1 MFDVICIGSA
11 TQDVFVSS
19 DQTHLIRIEHY
30 EREETY
36 LAYEYG
42 AKVAVDHLFISTGGG
57 STNTAIAF
65 AKLGLQAAAVCE
77 VGQDDA
83 GNMIERSLRESR
95 VDTRMMTRN
104 PQMSTGYSVILTGP
118 TGDRTVLVH
127 RGASCS
133 LSHDDVNWDL
143 VRQTQWV
150 YLSSLSGPSAALW
163 NDVAA
168 VAADHE
174 LRLAINPGS
183 EQVKL
188 GLSGLRDIL
197 AATDVIFVNKTE
209 AYRLTGVQEDRGD
222 DDERQAMQA
231 LHDAGCKI
239 VVMTMGSEG
248 ARGYDGSE
256 HHYLPAPAVK
266 VVSNLGAGDAF
277 ASGCLAALHRGLP
290 LREALKAGTINSG
303 SVVTSIGATRG
314 LMDWAGIEAE
324 LKTGK

>member
-19 DQTHLIRIEHY
+19 DQTHLIRVQHY
-30 EREETY
+30 ECEETY

-57 STNTAIAF
+57 STNTAIAL
-65 AKLGLQAAAVCE
+65 ARLGLQAAAACE

-83 GNMIERSLRESR
+83 GNMIERSLRESG
-95 VDTRMMTRN
+95 VETRMMTRN
-104 PQMSTGYSVILTGP
+104 PKMATGYSVILTGP

-127 RGASCS
+127 RGASCT
-133 LSHDDVNWDL
+133 LSHDDINWDL
-143 VRQTQWV
+143 LHQTQWV

-163 NDVAA
+163 GDVAA
-168 VAADHE
+168 AAATGGF
-174 LRLAINPGS
+174 RLAINPGG

-188 GLSGLRDIL
+188 GLSGLRDVL
-197 AATDVIFVNKTE
+197 AATDVIFVNKSE
-209 AYRLTGVQEDRGD
+209 AYRLTGVKEERGD
-222 DDERQAMQA
+222 EDERQAMQA

-314 LMDWAGIEAE
+314 LMDWAGIETE
-324 LKTGK
+324 LKAGK